1 MVIGWK
7 CLHGRE
13 LPVTEYIAEIH
24 VIYSKLV
31 MPKGDQTTTG

>member
-31 MPKGDQTTTG
+31 IA